1 MPTIVRAADA
11 AQFLSLVPRL
21 LGFVPARSLVVVPM
35 CRGRSLGAMRVDL
48 PSAPT
53 PGPASDAVAAT
64 VVGLAC
70 RIADADGAMVVVY
83 TDAAVTGILP
93 HRALVESLSDRAEA
107 CGLPIA
113 DALVVGANGWGSYLD
128 RDLPPG
134 GHPLTNLVAH
144 DAPDSLPAPPTGDQ
158 ASGAALPKPD
168 DAARAAVAQAARA
181 LDAALAA
188 ICGIAPSAAA
198 GRAPAPRIDPAAL
211 EAACELDDL
220 PALFEQVLDWDPAR
234 LAAMR
239 AAMIGWC
246 LGRPAL
252 RDVALVQW
260 ASDQAGGDVAMD
272 AQRKWEDGAEYPS
285 DLASVMW
292 GEGRRPD
299 PQRLEGALEL
309 ARVVAAL
316 LPKARRAG
324 ALAVCGW
331 LAWAL
336 GRSTHA
342 DRYAAQALRIER
354 RHGLAEI
361 VRSFVAA
368 GHLPDW
374 AFRPE

>member
-134 GHPLTNLVAH
+134 GHPLTDLVAH

-239 AAMIGWC
+239 AAMLGWC

-299 PQRLEGALEL
+299 PERLERALEV

-316 LPKARRAG
+316 LPKRRRAG
-324 ALAVCGW
+324 TLAVCGW

-354 RHGLAEI
+354 GHGLAEI

-374 AFRPE
+374 AFRPA

>member
-48 PSAPT
+48 PSDPT
-53 PGPASDAVAAT
+53 PGPASDTVAAT

-134 GHPLTNLVAH
+134 GHPLTDLVAH
-144 DAPDSLPAPPTGDQ
+144 DGPGSLPAPPTGDQ

-239 AAMIGWC
+239 AAMLGWC

-299 PQRLEGALEL
+299 PERLERALEV

-316 LPKARRAG
+316 LPKRRRAG
-324 ALAVCGW
+324 TLAVCGW

-354 RHGLAEI
+354 GHGLAEI

-374 AFRPE
+374 AFRPA

>member
-11 AQFLSLVPRL
+11 AQFLSLVPHL